1 MSGIDFSSD
10 VITVITMK
18 SVVKVTRIGNSK
30 GIRLKKELLEKYG
43 IEDSVVLEE
52 AADYLILK
60 PVKRDKLTWEES
72 YQQMVAEDEDW
83 SDWDAVGEE
92 GWPHE
97 D

>member
-1 MSGIDFSSD
+1 M
-10 VITVITMK
+10 
-18 SVVKVTRIGNSK
+18 TRIGNSK
-30 GIRLKKELLEKYG
+30 GIRLKKALLEKYG

-60 PVKRDKLTWEES
+60 PVKRDKLTWDET
-72 YQQMVAEDEDW
+72 YRQMVAEGEDW

-97 D
+97 N